1 VQVPK
6 ESSTVKT
13 RAVSIA
19 ALAAVLS
26 LSLTACENKGP
37 AERVGE
43 ELDEAGRTIKNGGET
58 TGDKLDDAGDKVS
71 DAAQEAKEAV
81 TN

>member
-1 VQVPK
+1 MN
-6 ESSTVKT
+6 T
-13 RAVSIA
+13 RAVTIA
-19 ALAAVLS
+19 ALAAALS
-26 LSLTACENKGP
+26 LSLTACEKKGP

-58 TGDKLDDAGDKVS
+58 TGDKLDDAGDKIS
-71 DAAQEAKEAV
+71 DAARDAKDAV